1 METAGRVLDVEVQAH
16 SDTGRSK
23 GWALVTFEAAEDA
36 SRAMELLCG
45 REVEGRPLYVR
56 EDRTEIE
63 KEEGFVVFVGN
74 LPWDMT
80 ASGLRTVFSEF
91 RPYDVHIKTNM
102 SGRSRGFGL
111 LRFRSSE
118 EAQRAIEQM
127 HGITVQERKIL
138 VRLDR
143 AHLEIMGH
151 SPATMEASDT
161 VTCGNIPWHTG
172 DEVLACHMAQA
183 GRVVSCQIQRHAD
196 TLRSKG
202 WAIIRYVT
210 VEEGTNAVRSLHRT
224 VLDDRTLNVRFYR
237 PNKTVGEED
246 ASTSGFPSAYA
257 VAPLGGERGGG
268 RRGEGGAER
277 GRGGRRMVQGPS
289 DGMGGNLAMNG
300 GRGGMLGYDLY
311 QQQHVPFQHMH
322 AHHQHLHQPPLQHL
336 MMQPFPGPVR
346 N

>member
-1 METAGRVLDVEVQAH
+1 MHAPQEKKESLRGGHRRRGLDPHFYCKNGLSSAFT
-16 SDTGRSK
+16 S
-23 GWALVTFEAAEDA
+23 A
-36 SRAMELLCG
+36 SLSLSNLLFLSSRRCCQ
-45 REVEGRPLYVR
+45 
-56 EDRTEIE
+56 
-63 KEEGFVVFVGN
+63 VGN

-91 RPYDVHIKTNM
+91 SPYDVHIKTNM

-118 EAQRAIEQM
+118 EAQSAIEQM

-143 AHLEIMGH
+143 AHLEMMGH

-202 WAIIRYVT
+202 WA
-210 VEEGTNAVRSLHRT
+210 
-224 VLDDRTLNVRFYR
+224 
-237 PNKTVGEED
+237 
-246 ASTSGFPSAYA
+246 
-257 VAPLGGERGGG
+257 
-268 RRGEGGAER
+268 
-277 GRGGRRMVQGPS
+277 
-289 DGMGGNLAMNG
+289 
-300 GRGGMLGYDLY
+300 
-311 QQQHVPFQHMH
+311 
-322 AHHQHLHQPPLQHL
+322 
-336 MMQPFPGPVR
+336 
-346 N
+346 

>member
-1 METAGRVLDVEVQAH
+1 MSKTVFVGNLSWGTTADSLTAIMETAGRVLGVEVQAH

-23 GWALVTFEAAEDA
+23 GWALVTFETAEDA

-91 RPYDVHIKTNM
+91 SPYDVHIKTNM

-143 AHLEIMGH
+143 AHLEMMGH

-172 DEVLACHMAQA
+172 DEVLAC
-183 GRVVSCQIQRHAD
+183 
-196 TLRSKG
+196 
-202 WAIIRYVT
+202 
-210 VEEGTNAVRSLHRT
+210 
-224 VLDDRTLNVRFYR
+224 
-237 PNKTVGEED
+237 
-246 ASTSGFPSAYA
+246 
-257 VAPLGGERGGG
+257 
-268 RRGEGGAER
+268 GEGGLVSDPTARGYPAE
-277 GRGGRRMVQGPS
+277 QG
-289 DGMGGNLAMNG
+289 
-300 GRGGMLGYDLY
+300 LGD
-311 QQQHVPFQHMH
+311 H
-322 AHHQHLHQPPLQHL
+322 PLRHS
-336 MMQPFPGPVR
+336 
-346 N
+346 

>member
-1 METAGRVLDVEVQAH
+1 MYGCSSRRP
-16 SDTGRSK
+16 S
-23 GWALVTFEAAEDA
+23 TFGP
-36 SRAMELLCG
+36 SLNN
-45 REVEGRPLYVR
+45 
-56 EDRTEIE
+56 TESSLTI
-63 KEEGFVVFVGN
+63 
-74 LPWDMT
+74 LPPC
-80 ASGLRTVFSEF
+80 R
-91 RPYDVHIKTNM
+91 
-102 SGRSRGFGL
+102 
-111 LRFRSSE
+111 
-118 EAQRAIEQM
+118 
-127 HGITVQERKIL
+127 
-138 VRLDR
+138 
-143 AHLEIMGH
+143 
-151 SPATMEASDT
+151 
-161 VTCGNIPWHTG
+161 
-172 DEVLACHMAQA
+172 
-183 GRVVSCQIQRHAD
+183 
-196 TLRSKG
+196 
-202 WAIIRYVT
+202 IIRYVT